1 MFTPE
6 QITVLLRILGALA
19 VGSII
24 GFERSYHGRPA
35 GLRTHALVCTA
46 SLALMLVTVLPNEGL
61 INVSEA
67 TIRTDPT
74 RMAQGIM
81 TGIGFRGAG
90 VIYKE
95 GLTVRGLATS
105 ALIWMTAAVGIL
117 IGSGFHL
124 AAVFTTIASISIL
137 SLFHRIE
144 RALINK
150 RGFTVANFSSR
161 LIDNGHIV
169 EYRMV
174 MRSRDRAHADELSI
188 ALRDM
193 PNVKEFRITPTG
205 N

>member
-46 SLALMLVTVLPNEGL
+46 SLALMVVTVLPNEGL

-74 RMAQGIM
+74 RTAQGII

-105 ALIWMTAAVGIL
+105 ALIWMTVAIGIL

-124 AAVFTTIASISIL
+124 AAAFTTIASISIL

-144 RALINK
+144 RADQ
-150 RGFTVANFSSR
+150 RAR
-161 LIDNGHIV
+161 LHGCKFLLTLDRRWSHCRIPHGH
-169 EYRMV
+169 
-174 MRSRDRAHADELSI
+174 A
-188 ALRDM
+188 
-193 PNVKEFRITPTG
+193 
-205 N
+205 

>member
-19 VGSII
+19 IGSII
-24 GFERSYHGRPA
+24 RFERSYHSRPA

-46 SLALMLVTVLPNEGL
+46 SLALMVVTVFPNEGL

-74 RMAQGIM
+74 RIAQGII

-105 ALIWMTAAVGIL
+105 ASIWMTAAIGII

-124 AAVFTTIASISIL
+124 AAAVTTIASISIL

-144 RALINK
+144 RALVNK
-150 RGFTVANFSSR
+150 RGFTVAIFSSR
-161 LIDNGHIV
+161 LIDDGHIV

-188 ALRDM
+188 TLRDM

-205 N
+205 D